1 MEESES
7 ESQNPRLRALSAWW
21 RKIVGRQ
28 SRADLIAQIIEMRA
42 QGRLT
47 EDAGRMIEGVLHIAD
62 MKVRDVM
69 IPNPEVVSIPLA
81 ASRDEAVATV
91 TKHGHSRYPVY
102 DRDRKK
108 IVGILLAKDLLA
120 PPTTGENFDLQ
131 KSCASRFSSP
141 APSRSM

>member
-1 MEESES
+1 MIESMEESES

-81 ASRDEAVATV
+81 ASRDEAGGD
-91 TKHGHSRYPVY
+91 GHKAR
-102 DRDRKK
+102 
-108 IVGILLAKDLLA
+108 
-120 PPTTGENFDLQ
+120 T
-131 KSCASRFSSP
+131 FSLSGLRP
-141 APSRSM
+141 RS